1 MRSAEDMIFLR
12 HDILPKTNANTTR
25 IMKTGGTSAKEAQGT
40 IAYIDKKAFGDLK
53 TAGECGTCCLRVCL

>member
-1 MRSAEDMIFLR
+1 MKSAEDMIFLR

-40 IAYIDKKAFGDLK
+40 IAYIDKKAI
-53 TAGECGTCCLRVCL
+53 